1 MRKKSLCTGRD
12 CALTAPRQCF
22 TSRVLQMSITM
33 NFYIVLALVSLNF
46 RGVELLSAVTINK
59 VTLQIDPSSPV
70 QSGRNVTLTCALDIS
85 IAEPSQSHPHQYTF
99 YKEDQIVYTKN
110 DTSDRLQYRITAARV
125 FHSASYSCEVRAE
138 GKRRE
143 SNPAT
148 LSVTGLQQPV
158 LTLNR
163 NTIRE
168 GEEVAVRCAAP
179 EELGSLIFNF
189 YKNLSK
195 GPVRKLTRAVNF
207 AETTFNFEPEERTAS
222 FYCTFSVTTVPDA
235 GASPPSAVRNV
246 TISEI
251 LNNPIMDVKPAQNVT
266 EGDTFEIICRADDS
280 TSTANQQII
289 YLRKKKDILT
299 HKTGRVNYTS
309 TAHSHDSGD
318 YECISDLHNV
328 QRSTIKTLRVA
339 ELFSKPVLLAE
350 HHEINEGGRLNVT
363 CYSRYS
369 TPQNLSTAPGLKYA
383 LLKDG
388 TLKTAASVQSGY
400 VNEKASAA
408 EGGLYSCNVTV
419 KGITKSSEQVL
430 IKVYVLVTR
439 PTLSVI
445 GSSEVIA
452 GKSARLKCHSEKGSP
467 PITYVL
473 LRGNQTVSIL
483 AVKQEVAVFNVTM
496 SNTGSTQEYRC
507 EAQNRGA
514 SSAKLS
520 NAVRITVIVPV
531 SGPTLVPAKGVVSEG
546 ENLTLICALAD
557 ATLPITFQFFRDEE
571 EHPLHSTT
579 TNSTRAIFTKLVG
592 TEHNAGYSC
601 KASNK
606 AGTSRKSNRVSVTV
620 TMSTWKRTL
629 IILFCIVIILGVVVF
644 CIVRYK
650 LKQAKNESS
659 MEMAGSART
668 DAVRNVFESE
678 LSNANTGADQHGDV
692 IAVREINGT
701 EVGSVDV
708 GCGED
713 SSDPDIEYTEVM
725 HGEPDASRAP
735 VMKGTDTMYSE
746 LQKSENSII

>member
-1 MRKKSLCTGRD
+1 
-12 CALTAPRQCF
+12 
-22 TSRVLQMSITM
+22 M
-33 NFYIVLALVSLNF
+33 NFYIVLVLVSLHF

-70 QSGRNVTLTCALDIS
+70 QSGRNITLTCALDIS
-85 IAEPSQSHPHQYTF
+85 TAEPSQSHPHQYTF

-110 DTSDRLQYRITAARV
+110 DTSDRLQYKITAARV

-138 GKRRE
+138 GKRKE
-143 SNPAT
+143 SNQAA
-148 LSVTGLQQPV
+148 LRVTGLQQPV

-251 LNNPIMDVKPAQNVT
+251 LKNPIMDVKPAQNVT

-280 TSTANQQII
+280 TSNANQQII

-299 HKTGRVNYTS
+299 YKTGRVNYTS
-309 TAHSHDSGD
+309 TAHSQDSGD

-350 HHEINEGGRLNVT
+350 HHEINEGALLNVT

-408 EGGLYSCNVTV
+408 EGGLYSCNVTA

-430 IKVYVLVTR
+430 IKVYVLVTS
-439 PTLSVI
+439 PTLSII

-531 SGPTLVPAKGVVSEG
+531 SSPTLSMIPGKEVVFEG
-546 ENLTLICALAD
+546 EDLTLICVVAN

-571 EHPLHSTT
+571 EHPFHSTT
-579 TNSTRAIFTKLVG
+579 TNSTTAFTEFGG
-592 TEHNAGYSC
+592 TEHNVGYSC
-601 KASNK
+601 QASNK

-620 TMSTWKRTL
+620 TMAIWKRIL
-629 IILFCIVIILGVVVF
+629 IALFCIMIILGVFVF

-659 MEMAGSART
+659 VEMAGSEHT
-668 DAVRNVFESE
+668 DAVRNVFE
-678 LSNANTGADQHGDV
+678 LSSTNTGADQHGDV
-692 IAVREINGT
+692 IEVREINGT

-725 HGEPDASRAP
+725 HVEPDASRAP
-735 VMKGTDTMYSE
+735 VMKGTDTVYSE
-746 LQKSENSII
+746 LRKSESEDPDNTDCQGSVEYAQLYHNTVESRQ